1 MSGGDCGCGCGGAG
15 GCGYGGAGS
24 YGTAQLP
31 WGALG
36 ANPLIFPG
44 ETQVPINYTTP
55 LAPGPQLSFA
65 PTTSALYATNVAKA
79 TAASSGSGA
88 SSGPGTGT
96 VVLAVA
102 AVAAIGLTAW
112 WAYKN
117 SYSQRTAAARSER
130 AQTSYRPR
138 ARRPSRRASR
148 VNSRNNG
155 ALRQLSPARR

>member
-24 YGTAQLP
+24 WGTAQMP
-31 WGALG
+31 WYPGLG
-36 ANPLIFPG
+36 AAPPAGFVPG
-44 ETQVPINYTTP
+44 TNSFSPIND
-55 LAPGPQLSFA
+55 
-65 PTTSALYATNVAKA
+65 LYATNVAKA